1 MSNDNTT
8 NRLTDEQVAEYR
20 ANGFIGVNNVFSME
34 EVENLREV
42 TEDFVWQSAK
52 LTEHTDVFDLDFAA
66 GHSPRTPKLRRIKE
80 PHMRHPVYE
89 AAMRKPGLL
98 DIIEQLI
105 GPNIKLHHTKLN
117 MKAPGGGAQVEWHTD
132 WGFYPATNDDIL
144 EIGLTFDDM
153 EIENGCLMG
162 IPGSHTWPALDHHQ
176 DGYFVGAVSE
186 DDFDM
191 EEAVPIRLKAGG
203 VSIHHVRTLHGSAP
217 NISDRPRRLLL
228 MGYQAA
234 DAWPLSGVKDW
245 DAWEGDMLRGDVTNQ
260 PRLEDV
266 PVRMPLPAHPEG
278 GGSIFELQ
286 EKMKQSHFAEELDA
300 AGISQQQQRHQQQQQ
315 QQ

>member
-1 MSNDNTT
+1 MQ
-8 NRLTDEQVAEYR
+8 RCV
-20 ANGFIGVNNVFSME
+20 
-34 EVENLREV
+34 
-42 TEDFVWQSAK
+42 K
-52 LTEHTDVFDLDFAA
+52 
-66 GHSPRTPKLRRIKE
+66 K
-80 PHMRHPVYE
+80 
-89 AAMRKPGLL
+89 GLL
-98 DIIEQLI
+98 DIIEQLL

-162 IPGSHTWPALDHHQ
+162 IPGSHKWDALSHHQ

-186 DDFDM
+186 ADFDK
-191 EEAVPIRLKAGG
+191 ETAIPIRIKAGG

-234 DAWPLSGVKDW
+234 DAWPLRGVPDW
-245 DAWEGDMLRGDVTNQ
+245 DAWTGDILRGKATNR
-260 PRLEDV
+260 PRLEPV
-266 PVRMPLPAHPEG
+266 PVAMPLPAHPAPA
-278 GGSIFELQ
+278 GSIFELQ
-286 EKMKQSHFAEELDA
+286 QQLEKSHFADELDA
-300 AGISQQQQRHQQQQQ
+300 AGIQTQQQQQ
-315 QQ
+315 Q

>member
-1 MSNDNTT
+1 MD
-8 NRLTDEQVAEYR
+8 
-20 ANGFIGVNNVFSME
+20 
-34 EVENLREV
+34 EVEDLRKV
-42 TEDFVWQSAK
+42 TEEFVQQSAQ
-52 LTEHTDVFDLDFAA
+52 LTEHNEMFDLDLAA
-66 GHSPRTPKLRRIKE
+66 GHSPETPKLRRITS
-80 PHMRHPVYE
+80 PHTRHPVYE
-89 AAMRKPGLL
+89 AASRKEGLL
-98 DIIEQLI
+98 DIVEQLI

-162 IPGSHTWPALDHHQ
+162 IPGSHTWPAPDHHQ

-234 DAWPLSGVKDW
+234 DAWPLRGVPDW
-245 DAWEGDMLRGDVTNQ
+245 EKWTADILRGEPTNQ
-260 PRLEDV
+260 PRLEKV
-266 PVRMPLPAHPEG
+266 PVRMPVPPHPREA
-278 GGSIFELQ
+278 GSIFELQ
-286 EKMKQSHFAEELDA
+286 ENLKKSHFATELDA
-300 AGISQQQQRHQQQQQ
+300 ANIQQQQQ

>member
-1 MSNDNTT
+1 MSTT
-8 NRLTDEQVAEYR
+8 TSRLTDEQIAEYR
-20 ANGFIGVNNVFSME
+20 KNGFIGVNNVFSME
-34 EVENLREV
+34 EVEELRRV
-42 TEDFVWQSAK
+42 TDEFVEQSAE
-52 LTEHTDVFDLDFAA
+52 LTDHTDIFDLDFAA
-66 GHSPRTPKLRRIKE
+66 GHSPETPKLRRIKE
-80 PHMRHPVYE
+80 PHMHHPVYE
-89 AAMRKPGLL
+89 AAMRKQGLL

-162 IPGSHTWPALDHHQ
+162 IPGSHTGPAWSHHEN
-176 DGYFVGAVSE
+176 GYFVGAVPETDFNME
-186 DDFDM
+186 D
-191 EEAVPIRLKAGG
+191 AVPIRIKAGG

-234 DAWPLSGVKDW
+234 DSFPLSGVSDW
-245 DAWEGDMLRGDVTNQ
+245 DAWCDDMLRGEPTTLA
-260 PRLEDV
+260 RLEPV
-266 PVRMPLPAHPEG
+266 PVRMPLPKADPH
-278 GGSIFELQ
+278 GSIFELQ
-286 EKMKQSHFAEELDA
+286 ERLEKSHFAAELES
-300 AGISQQQQRHQQQQQ
+300 AGIGQQQQQ
-315 QQ
+315 QQQ

>member
-1 MSNDNTT
+1 MTTT
-8 NRLTDEQVAEYR
+8 NQLTDEQIAEYR
-20 ANGFIGVNNVFSME
+20 KNGFIGVNNVFSIE
-34 EVENLREV
+34 EVEDLRKV
-42 TEDFVWQSAK
+42 TEEFVEQSAE
-52 LTEHTDVFDLDFAA
+52 LTDHNDMFDLDFAA
-66 GHSPRTPKLRRIKE
+66 GHSPETPKLRRIKN
-80 PHMRHPVYE
+80 PHMNHPIYE
-89 AAMRKPGLL
+89 AAMRKEGLL
-98 DIIEQLI
+98 DIIEQLV

-153 EIENGCLMG
+153 EIENGCLMC

-186 DDFDM
+186 DDFEM

-234 DAWPLSGVKDW
+234 DAWPLSGGVDW
-245 DAWEGDMLRGDVTNQ
+245 DNWANDILRGEPTNQ
-260 PRLEDV
+260 PRLENV
-266 PVRMPLPAHPEG
+266 PVRMPLPRMPG
-278 GGSIFELQ
+278 GSGSIFELQ
-286 EKMKQSHFAEELDA
+286 ENLKKSHFASEIQA
-300 AGISQQQQRHQQQQQ
+300 AQTQQQQ
-315 QQ
+315 

>member
-1 MSNDNTT
+1 MTTTT
-8 NRLTDEQVAEYR
+8 NQLTDEQIADYR
-20 ANGFIGVNNVFSME
+20 KNGFIGVNNVFSIE
-34 EVENLREV
+34 EIEELRKV
-42 TEDFVWQSAK
+42 TQDFVQQSAE
-52 LTEHTDVFDLDFAA
+52 LTDHNDMFDLDFSA
-66 GHSPRTPKLRRIKE
+66 GHSTETPKLRRIKN
-80 PHMRHPVYE
+80 PHMNHPVYE
-89 AAMRKPGLL
+89 AASRKEGLL
-98 DIIEQLI
+98 DIVEQLV

-176 DGYFVGAVSE
+176 DGYFIGAVSE

-234 DAWPLSGVKDW
+234 DAWPLSGGVDW
-245 DAWEGDMLRGDVTNQ
+245 DNWTNDILRGEPTNQ
-260 PRLEDV
+260 PRLENV
-266 PVRMPLPAHPEG
+266 PVRMPLPRMPG
-278 GGSIFELQ
+278 GSGSIFELQ
-286 EKMKQSHFAEELDA
+286 ENLKKSHFAADIQA
-300 AGISQQQQRHQQQQQ
+300 AQQQQ
-315 QQ
+315 

>member
-1 MSNDNTT
+1 MSTTT
-8 NRLTDEQVAEYR
+8 NKLTDQQIADYR
-20 ANGFIGVNNVFSME
+20 KNGFIGVNDIFSE
-34 EVENLREV
+34 DEVAQLVEV
-42 TEDFVWQSAK
+42 TEKFVQQSAE
-52 LTEHTDVFDLDFAA
+52 LTEHSEMFDLDFAA
-66 GHSPRTPKLRRIKE
+66 GHSPESPNFRRIKE
-80 PHMRHPVYE
+80 PHVHHPVYE
-89 AAMRKPGLL
+89 AAMRKEGLL

-176 DGYFVGAVSE
+176 DGYFIGAVSE

-234 DAWPLSGVKDW
+234 DAWPLTGVADW
-245 DAWEGDMLRGDVTNQ
+245 DKWTADILRGEPTNQ
-260 PRLEDV
+260 PRLENV
-266 PVRMPLPAHPEG
+266 PVRMPLPRMPG
-278 GGSIFELQ
+278 GAGSIFELQ
-286 EKMKQSHFAEELDA
+286 ENLKKSHFSTELDA
-300 AGISQQQQRHQQQQQ
+300 AGIQQQQQ